1 MTLRHLL
8 IFVTVCECHTVTEAA
23 KRLYMA
29 QPAVSLAIR
38 ELENHYDVRL
48 FDRIGRRL
56 HLTEPGQQ
64 VLGYARHILD
74 SNEEL
79 EQQVKNWSNRGSLR
93 IGASITIGS
102 DLLPDMVL
110 RFKEQYKEIQLRAS
124 IDQSLVLEQKILR
137 NELDLA
143 MIEGMVHDEYILAQD
158 FMDDELV
165 LVSRPGRQGLPEG
178 IASLSQIQDQ
188 PFILREKGSG
198 TRELFDSVMLTHGLL
213 ISPFWESVSTEAI
226 IRAVSA
232 GIGLSV
238 LPLRLVAED
247 LERGILERVFLSDAE
262 FRRQFR
268 LIYHKD
274 KYLTAA
280 MKAFIQ
286 HCLSYDSLIRSLD

>member
-23 KRLYMA
+23 RRLYMA

-38 ELENHYDVRL
+38 ELEHHYDVRL

-79 EQQVKNWSNRGSLR
+79 EQQVRNWSSRGNLR

-102 DLLPDMVL
+102 NLLPDMVI
-110 RFKEQYKEIQLRAS
+110 RFKEQYKDIQLRATV
-124 IDQSLVLEQKILR
+124 DQSLVLEQKILR

-143 MIEGMVHDEYILAQD
+143 MIEGLVHDETILAQD

-178 IASLSQIQDQ
+178 KVSLSQIQDL

-213 ISPFWESVSTEAI
+213 ITPIWESISTEAI

-238 LPLRLVAED
+238 LPLRLVEEELGQGD
-247 LERGILERVFLSDAE
+247 LERISLLETE

-268 LIYHKD
+268 LIHHKD
-274 KYLTAA
+274 KYLTTA

-286 HCLSYDSLIRSLD
+286 HCLPYESLSRSLD